1 MSNLPP
7 PYDGK
12 YQPPPPTMPVVT
24 TVYKVWI
31 HMIFLQ
37 TIHNAYNYWKE
48 KIIERSTGGEG
59 VVDIVVMK

>member
-24 TVYKVWI
+24 TVYKV
-31 HMIFLQ
+31 HMMNSYDFF
-37 TIHNAYNYWKE
+37 AYNYWKE

-59 VVDIVVMK
+59 VVDIVLMK